1 MLIFSKESSTML
13 SKEKMIGQEGESE
26 IDPKGLMS
34 LHTNSTPGMDVVVS
48 QLKSFTRIKSYLS
61 LNMIN

>member
-1 MLIFSKESSTML
+1 
-13 SKEKMIGQEGESE
+13 MIGQEGESE